1 MKLKLLR
8 FGGVVG
14 GWRWAVGSR
23 QLAFGIVKLKL
34 LLFGWE
40 GSFLKMG
47 PALFVGYYQ
56 MSLFYWL
63 CILGRCR
70 HFALMSHKKLLAF
83 QKGFEL
89 AMEIFRLTKSFP
101 KEEVFAL
108 TSQIRNS
115 SRSVCANLSE
125 GYRKRTYRAHFMSK
139 LTDADMENSE
149 TGVWLDF
156 AMACGYLNQEKYQAL
171 IRDNEA
177 IGRLI
182 GYMINHIDEFR
193 R

>member
-1 MKLKLLR
+1 M
-8 FGGVVG
+8 
-14 GWRWAVGSR
+14 GSR
-23 QLAFGIVKLKL
+23 RLAFGIVKLKL

-156 AMACGYLNQEKYQAL
+156 AMASGYLNQEKYQAL